1 MMLCTKRA
9 ENLILGSGGTVK
21 SSYVIP
27 TDTCICKGKTNQK
40 FVNKEGTFFCQD
52 QFGQKGKEI
61 NLEKKQECK
70 NHKMK

>member
-9 ENLILGSGGTVK
+9 ENLILDSGGTVK

-40 FVNKEGTFFCQD
+40 FVKIFLSRSDWSEGKRNKLREKTGM
-52 QFGQKGKEI
+52 QKS
-61 NLEKKQECK
+61 
-70 NHKMK
+70 